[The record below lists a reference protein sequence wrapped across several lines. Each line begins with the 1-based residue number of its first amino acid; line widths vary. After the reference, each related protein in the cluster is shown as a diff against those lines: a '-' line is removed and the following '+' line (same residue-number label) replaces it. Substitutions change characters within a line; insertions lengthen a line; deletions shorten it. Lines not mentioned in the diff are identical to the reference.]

1 MCEKFI
7 KGICLTKLHLP
18 LARIAM
24 KKVSEALQQNRETV
38 SNVLKD
44 EVIGEIQDE
53 NHKLREKGLVQKMN
67 QNMNETKLDFRS
79 KNTRSYIKEI

>member
-1 MCEKFI
+1 
-7 KGICLTKLHLP
+7 
-18 LARIAM
+18 M

>member
-1 MCEKFI
+1 
-7 KGICLTKLHLP
+7 
-18 LARIAM
+18 M

-79 KNTRSYIKEI
+79 ENTRSYIKEI